1 MYLILILE
9 YQANVSTPEGPSICA
24 TNSAANLS
32 PDDPNHSVTGVAFQ
46 IFGTFHPDET
56 VSPEELLKAETMNG
70 FLQEEENVLK
80 SSNLSV
86 AGETINFISEDKIP
100 VYRTMAENFVLFDRW
115 FADVPGPTDP
125 NR

>member
-1 MYLILILE
+1 MI
-9 YQANVSTPEGPSICA
+9 
-24 TNSAANLS
+24 
-32 PDDPNHSVTGVAFQ
+32 
-46 IFGTFHPDET
+46 
-56 VSPEELLKAETMNG
+56 G

-100 VYRTMAENFVLFDRW
+100 VFRTMAENFVLFDRW

-125 NR
+125 NRCVLRYIFSV